1 MKTTKLLF
9 TLLALLGMTQAA
21 AQDYEYVPLVR
32 EGVKWVYYY
41 VNSDDVYPPDPNLA
55 IGTVFLN
62 LELKGDTII
71 NGKTVE
77 ITPAYTRYSMQQKVN
92 ENLLKIANPE
102 LRLPVIFNFA
112 KPDIFWN
119 EGIDLFDSEGYPIS
133 PNTPNT
139 YVFCDTADTFWR
151 VSIEKCLDNVIIHDF
166 ASVEEY
172 AKAVGNT
179 MLYSRGLNN
188 VEKIGYAALAT
199 GDQATKA
206 VYDFAKTNNVPI
218 SIAQL
223 YFDIT
228 LKPTTVQTMLLGKKP
243 ELSPVL
249 GRQPKEAQTLYEQ
262 MARTFTKGSANYNMA
277 SIMDC
282 LQEIPAHQVAMAE
295 LEGCDTKEACIAGVL
310 TTWLVK
316 RQRTETKQVA

>member
-1 MKTTKLLF
+1 MK
-9 TLLALLGMTQAA
+9 
-21 AQDYEYVPLVR
+21 
-32 EGVKWVYYY
+32 
-41 VNSDDVYPPDPNLA
+41 
-55 IGTVFLN
+55 N
-62 LELKGDTII
+62 LEQVETLNSQVLINEASMASSNQPVNGTPQDAPNPTKVKAII

-172 AKAVGNT
+172 ANAVGNT

-223 YFDIT
+223 YLDVT

-249 GRQPKEAQTLYEQ
+249 GRQPEEAQTLYEQ
-262 MARTFTKGSANYNMA
+262 MARTFTKGSAKKRYAIRVVNSLMKTQGYNMA